1 MENVEINILKDG
13 PILVKGKTTVSNDG
27 KKLEVNEQ
35 YALCRCG
42 QTNNKPMCDGSHTT
56 CDFKG

>member
-1 MENVEINILKDG
+1 MEIVEINILKDG
-13 PILVKGKTTVSNDG
+13 PIIVKGKTIVSNDG
-27 KKLEVNEQ
+27 KKLDLNEK

-42 QTNNKPMCDGSHTT
+42 YTNNKPMCDGSHTT

>member
-1 MENVEINILKDG
+1 MAIVEINVLKDG

-56 CDFKG
+56 CNFKG

>member
-1 MENVEINILKDG
+1 MSIVEINIVKDG
-13 PILVKGKTTVSNDG
+13 PILIKGKTNVTKDG
-27 KKLEVNEQ
+27 EKLELTEN

-42 QTNNKPMCDGSHTT
+42 YTNNKPMCDGSHTT